1 MDITIA
7 QDNNETLLQDWINFY
22 EPFCSL
28 IDVPADGMCGWFC
41 LAVSAQ
47 YFTDNPLRRREDGTG
62 WKQHA
67 WKHMSFMR
75 NAVVEE
81 VLNACKTLSKKS
93 DPQANQEAEHVL
105 VGFHPDPKPTTKDK
119 FRYVETTARK
129 LLKNSTGNRPYDLNT
144 WFGNQWGNVVA
155 KVIDMQVVVVG
166 ENVGGKDNVV
176 FTLHTPRY
184 LKGYSFTD
192 FGEGTPTM
200 GGTSYALLKDLKKAI
215 EEVNLDFSIVF
226 PPVWL
231 HYNAATSHFKY
242 YSERCPPP
250 LHGKIVRLDNSSD
263 ETPSPEPGQKS
274 DAGKV
279 ASDIFGKDAQSK
291 LQGMNDK
298 HHFRNLER
306 LSIS

>member
-7 QDNNETLLQDWINFY
+7 QDNNVTLLKDWINFY
-22 EPFCSL
+22 EPYCRL

-105 VGFHPDPKPTTKDK
+105 GGFYPDPSKRYKLTLKDRI
-119 FRYVETTARK
+119 RYVETTARK

-155 KVIDMQVVVVG
+155 KVIKRQVVVVG

-184 LKGYSFTD
+184 LKGYSFTE
-192 FGEGTPTM
+192 FGEGTPRM

-242 YSERCPPP
+242 YHEKCPPSTNIA
-250 LHGKIVRLDNSSD
+250 LAESL
-263 ETPSPEPGQKS
+263 PSGEMTAPRP
-274 DAGKV
+274 
-279 ASDIFGKDAQSK
+279 
-291 LQGMNDK
+291 
-298 HHFRNLER
+298 
-306 LSIS
+306 

>member
-1 MDITIA
+1 LEMDITMA
-7 QDNNETLLQDWINFY
+7 QDNNVTLLQDWKNFY
-22 EPFCSL
+22 KPYCRL

-105 VGFHPDPKPTTKDK
+105 VGFHPDPKRSKPTTKDK

-155 KVIDMQVVVVG
+155 KVIKRQVVVVG

-192 FGEGTPTM
+192 FGEGTPRM

-242 YSERCPPP
+242 YSEKRPPP
-250 LHGKIVRLDNSSD
+250 MVTNMARLHESTSGDSSTQD
-263 ETPSPEPGQKS
+263 TDQ
-274 DAGKV
+274 AGGGEV
-279 ASDIFGKDAQSK
+279 VSGIFGKAVKSQ
-291 LQGMNDK
+291 LQGMNAK
-298 HHFRNLER
+298 TPC
-306 LSIS
+306 